1 MMVSAMS
8 YGWPLKPFDRP
19 HPVRANLNDP
29 RISGPSKAFHF
40 GIDVSAP
47 NGTPVYAVEAGKV
60 HLEDPRAISV
70 LNGDVAF
77 GYWHVVPAVA
87 HHQLVAKHQLLGH
100 VDAPWLHVHFA
111 ERRDGTYR
119 NPLRAD
125 ALTPWH
131 DDTRPAVTKIVFSRD
146 GAAVR
151 ASAVSGAVDVIAE
164 AHDVAPVDVP
174 APWNDLPVTP
184 ARIRWRV
191 VGQSGV
197 VRRWRTP
204 VDFTKTML
212 PRSAFSR
219 IYAPGTR
226 QNHAG
231 APGLYRFYLAH
242 TWTTTTLPDG
252 SYRLEVEASDLAG
265 NIGSLTKRF
274 TIANNV

>member
-1 MMVSAMS
+1 MS
-8 YGWPLKPFDRP
+8 HGWPLKPFDRP
-19 HPVRANLNDP
+19 HPVRANFNDP

-60 HLEDPRAISV
+60 HLEDARAISV

-87 HHQLVAKHQLLGH
+87 HHQIVAKHELLGH
-100 VDAPWLHVHFA
+100 IDAPWLHVHFA
-111 ERRDGTYR
+111 ERRDGSYR

-131 DDTRPAVTKIVFSRD
+131 DDTRPVVTKVVFSRD
-146 GAAVR
+146 GAAVP

-164 AHDVAPVDVP
+164 AHDVPPVEVP
-174 APWNDLPVTP
+174 PPWNDLPVTP

-191 VGQSGV
+191 VNQAGV
-197 VRRWRTP
+197 VRRWHTP
-204 VDFTKTML
+204 VDFTKTLL
-212 PRSAFSR
+212 PQSAFSR

-226 QNHAG
+226 QNHEG
-231 APGLYRFYLAH
+231 EPGLYRFYLAH
-242 TWTTTTLPDG
+242 TWTTTTLSDG
-252 SYRLEVEASDLAG
+252 SYRLEFEASDLAG
-265 NIGSLTKRF
+265 NTGSLTKRF

>member
-1 MMVSAMS
+1 MA
-8 YGWPLKPFDRP
+8 YGWPLKPFDRQ
-19 HPVRANLNDP
+19 HPVRGNFNDP
-29 RISGPSKAFHF
+29 RISGASKAFHF

-87 HHQLVAKHQLLGH
+87 HHQLVGKHQLLGH

-111 ERRDGTYR
+111 ERRHGSYR

-131 DDTRPAVTKIVFSRD
+131 DDTRPVVTKVVFSRE
-146 GAAVR
+146 GAAVP

-164 AHDVAPVDVP
+164 AHDVPPVEVP
-174 APWNDLPVTP
+174 PPWNDLPVTP

-191 VGQSGV
+191 VHQSGV
-197 VRRWRTP
+197 VRRWHTP
-204 VDFTKTML
+204 VDFTKSLM
-212 PRSAFSR
+212 PQSAFSR
-219 IYAPGTR
+219 IYAPGTQ

-231 APGLYRFYLAH
+231 EPGLYRFYLAH

-252 SYRLEVEASDLAG
+252 SYRLEVEASDLAD
-265 NIGSLTKRF
+265 NTGSLTKRF